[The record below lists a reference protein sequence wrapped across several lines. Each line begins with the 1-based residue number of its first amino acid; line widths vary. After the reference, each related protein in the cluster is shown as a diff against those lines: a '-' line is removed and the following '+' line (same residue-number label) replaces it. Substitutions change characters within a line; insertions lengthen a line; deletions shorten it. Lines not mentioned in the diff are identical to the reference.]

1 MATTPTLTTLRL
13 RAEVRR
19 IVFMA
24 PLVSA
29 ADKLDYSSSVLCDI
43 LVVTTIDGTRCSS
56 EKIRLF
62 IILLLAF
69 QLP

>member
-1 MATTPTLTTLRL
+1 
-13 RAEVRR
+13 
-19 IVFMA
+19 MA